1 MGRPVNPNSQYTV
14 KPHKLGHC
22 VYASTQPPHVD
33 PETGKK
39 VYRYIHWGRIIEN
52 KFIPGKEYFLAD
64 PAERSKLI
72 FPADLDLSEIATL
85 SGNRKPGN
93 QPSSDEDN
101 NRFYGD
107 VWLLEQIARKVGI
120 YDDLMKVF
128 DKNKEVVNDILTL
141 AIYPYLTGFSYNRVP
156 NWQRIAKTPSSHPL
170 TAAYITRLTQSITEK
185 HRMALMRLR
194 ARRLKKDSLCAV
206 DSTSRCTY
214 GSSLADARWGK
225 NKEGLPLRSTSE
237 VVVYTVSEHMPV
249 YYRTFP
255 GNMPDVRSLETILT
269 DLDHAAFKNIV
280 LVTDRGYESI
290 RNLEKYILKGQP
302 MIMCAKTSQNMVME
316 KIQGFGSYDGS
327 PAEMQIDPATKLYYQ
342 QYDIKYTVVGTC
354 YTRHFGKK
362 LKLNL
367 YLDSVQRSA
376 GLREIDAEIAEQ
388 EQLLKE
394 LLLEHAV
401 MEDDKTLRRRY
412 RYFTISYDCKS
423 RVILSY
429 ERNQKKID
437 KARLLVGYFANI
449 TQGIDSSAMETYRLY
464 HLRDEQ
470 EKYFE
475 QMKGQLHANRQ
486 DTWSEEGATGRRF
499 ILFVSMI
506 LSSYVRHIWKSTCLR
521 DKFVSSLEILDEM
534 RPIRSIQH
542 TGRKEHITPF
552 VAKQRL
558 ICEAFDVEPPK
569 GCDGTCTSKKVLP
582 GKRGRPRKAV
592 VEKSL

>member
-156 NWQRIAKTPSSHPL
+156 NWQRIAKTPSDHPL

-302 MIMCAKTSQNMVME
+302 MIMCAKTSQNMD
-316 KIQGFGSYDGS
+316 IQIGQRI
-327 PAEMQIDPATKLYYQ
+327 AI
-342 QYDIKYTVVGTC
+342 
-354 YTRHFGKK
+354 TR
-362 LKLNL
+362 
-367 YLDSVQRSA
+367 
-376 GLREIDAEIAEQ
+376 
-388 EQLLKE
+388 
-394 LLLEHAV
+394 
-401 MEDDKTLRRRY
+401 
-412 RYFTISYDCKS
+412 
-423 RVILSY
+423 
-429 ERNQKKID
+429 
-437 KARLLVGYFANI
+437 
-449 TQGIDSSAMETYRLY
+449 
-464 HLRDEQ
+464 
-470 EKYFE
+470 
-475 QMKGQLHANRQ
+475 
-486 DTWSEEGATGRRF
+486 
-499 ILFVSMI
+499 
-506 LSSYVRHIWKSTCLR
+506 
-521 DKFVSSLEILDEM
+521 
-534 RPIRSIQH
+534 
-542 TGRKEHITPF
+542 
-552 VAKQRL
+552 
-558 ICEAFDVEPPK
+558 
-569 GCDGTCTSKKVLP
+569 
-582 GKRGRPRKAV
+582 
-592 VEKSL
+592 